1 MSQSKDT
8 FETAPDHFP
17 DELNTHRGIFHGLSF
32 YFADDVK
39 DYYKSIVLKLGGIVI
54 QEAPREIVSNQYIV
68 SHVNSFD
75 MPTIDPLFLSN
86 SAEQNRLLNVGA
98 FMLPPVSGD
107 GTEYGLGD
115 PDTDSRIDSRITAA
129 SGEHGGQNVNC
140 DIKINNH
147 SRSIA
152 SAAIAAASVLNSAGD
167 ADSNVEDTAEIKNHN
182 FDSHARTGHGKTHPS
197 INDECEQMDSS
208 VSVIETAA
216 SISVDELSKTV
227 LSRSGNLPPH
237 NKSSFTEEED
247 EFILDVVRKN
257 PTRRTTHTLFDEISH
272 YVPNH
277 TGNSIRHRYRVYL
290 SKRLNY
296 VYKVDEKG
304 KLLRDDKGEFIKT
317 DILPQ
322 GLKRKFTAQEDYQ
335 LAVDIKT
342 QFYKDIYQVHPRTGE
357 SLIKDD
363 DEPSTIAK
371 RKMVMD
377 HTFIP
382 GREPSFQDYM
392 VGNRRGPLSRE
403 FFKIYG
409 EKYFTHTE
417 NAWRDRFRKF
427 LLNYGIDEYIAYY
440 EDEIN
445 NNRIPEP
452 MKNMTNRVKRTGP
465 APGNYNNAK
474 KVKFMPPLGQQPTS
488 VSANQYNI
496 PQDDL
501 LDEET
506 LSFITGLKR
515 DLSRMEGNQNQA
527 REVPFE
533 YTQELAES
541 IRNNFTVE
549 ETQFDNIDPDDI
561 PFPPQI
567 ATTDIFMPEFFHFA
581 TTRDFLNKIHEIVNR
596 TYHTSQAEKLVEDL
610 RDECGIR
617 KAFSTS
623 ILTALSGDLMVLPR
637 YFLCSFRYSA
647 NPPMNVPGIWTKDDD
662 EMLKNG
668 SDEDMKLLIKKHGTG
683 RIEMRKRF
691 HQNDLV

>member
-1 MSQSKDT
+1 MSDSQED
-8 FETAPDHFP
+8 FDTAPDHFL
-17 DELNTHRGIFHGLSF
+17 ELKSHHGIFHGLKF
-32 YFADDVK
+32 YFADDVNK
-39 DYYKSIVLKLGGIVI
+39 DFYKSIVTKLGGTVLDDPPKDV
-54 QEAPREIVSNQYIV
+54 QSGQYIV
-68 SHVNSFD
+68 SHVNTFE
-75 MPTIDPLFLSN
+75 MPTVDPLFLSN
-86 SAEQNRLLNVGA
+86 SAEQNTLLNIA
-98 FMLPPVSGD
+98 PFILPPVNENAAYD
-107 GTEYGLGD
+107 VEV
-115 PDTDSRIDSRITAA
+115 PDADSSIDSRITKA
-129 SGEHGGQNVNC
+129 SEKQEREAQAQAEAEARGRHHDV
-140 DIKINNH
+140 
-147 SRSIA
+147 A
-152 SAAIAAASVLNSAGD
+152 SAAIAAA
-167 ADSNVEDTAEIKNHN
+167 
-182 FDSHARTGHGKTHPS
+182 
-197 INDECEQMDSS
+197 
-208 VSVIETAA
+208 AA
-216 SISVDELSKTV
+216 SLGHSEDEREGKKDDHGLRRHVMDAGVRLEQGESPVSDVNERNVSADATGAVAIGEPSKTV
-227 LSRSGNLPPH
+227 LSRSSNLPPH

-296 VYKVDEKG
+296 VYKVDENG
-304 KLLRDDKGEFIKT
+304 KLLRDEKGEFIKT
-317 DILPQ
+317 DVLPQ
-322 GLKRKFTAQEDYQ
+322 GLKRKFTAEEDYQ
-335 LAVDIKT
+335 LAINIKT
-342 QFYKDIYQVHPRTGE
+342 QFYKDIYQSDPTTGE
-357 SLIKDD
+357 SLIRDD
-363 DEPSTIAK
+363 DEPSTVAK

-377 HTFIP
+377 PTFIP
-382 GREPSFQDYM
+382 GKEPSFQEYT
-392 VGNRRGPLSRE
+392 VGDRRGPLSRE
-403 FFKIYG
+403 FFKTYG
-409 EKYFTHTE
+409 EKYPKHTE

-440 EDEIN
+440 ENERA

-452 MKNMTNRVKRTGP
+452 MKNMTNRVKRPGP

-474 KVKFMPPLGQQPTS
+474 KVKFMSPTGQQPTS
-488 VSANQYNI
+488 ASTNQYTI

-515 DLSRMEGNQNQA
+515 DLSRMESHQNA
-527 REVPFE
+527 APDVPFE

-541 IRNNFTVE
+541 IRNNFAME
-549 ETQFDNIDPDDI
+549 ETQFDTINPDEI
-561 PFPPQI
+561 PFPPPI
-567 ATTDIFMPEFFHFA
+567 ATTDLFMPEFFHFA
-581 TTRDFLNKIHEIVNR
+581 STREFLNKVHDIVNR

-637 YFLCSFRYSA
+637 YFLCAFRYSA
-647 NPPMNVPGIWTKDDD
+647 NPPMNVPGIWTKEDD

-668 SDEDMKLLIKKHGTG
+668 SEEDMKLLVKKHGTG